1 MNQEDKSGISA
12 ESPLDLDDRYGRTRT
27 NGQRSA
33 RLMLIALIIF
43 LFAWFIWAATYHS
56 DPSVKANLISFKAVN
71 EKSMGIKFQ
80 VTRNDPNQALD
91 CRLIAVDIDKY
102 VVGEITYRV
111 PAGQK
116 NQIVETQIPTRSYSV
131 SASVARC
138 DLAR

>member
-1 MNQEDKSGISA
+1 MNQEDKSGVPT
-12 ESPLDLDDRYGRTRT
+12 ESPLDFDDRYGRTRT
-27 NGQRSA
+27 KGERSS
-33 RLMLIALIIF
+33 RVFLIVLIIAL
-43 LFAWFIWAATYHS
+43 LGWFIWAATYHS
-56 DPSVKANLISFKAVN
+56 DPSVKKDLISFKAVN
-71 EKSMGIKFQ
+71 EKSMGIKFR

-116 NQIVETQIPTRSYSV
+116 SQIIETQIPTRSYSV